1 MPRTITINSRRI
13 LINSTG
19 TMEIILNIHHK
30 SNNSN
35 SSSNRMLT
43 MVKAVMAVV
52 MLLLIF
58 IDKEVR
64 KIRVME
70 IKRQF
75 KVVKWFSLGK
85 ISSSSSIFSRPLI
98 LVISWLG
105 QTYIILDRHQMW
117 EVFRKVPKVQS
128 QLELKVKVKWKLIM
142 TDTLYNLMEITSI
155 SSKVIKGV
163 KMDKSWY
170 PNHHQTVKVLLFLSI
185 KISLRPQQLD
195 KMQLDNSL

>member
-19 TMEIILNIHHK
+19 TMEILNIHHK
-30 SNNSN
+30 SSNSN

-128 QLELKVKVKWKLIM
+128 QPELKVKVKWKLIM

-155 SSKVIKGV
+155 NLKVIKEV

-170 PNHHQTVKVLLFLSI
+170 QNHHQTVKVLLFLST
-185 KISLRPQQLD
+185 KISLRPQQLG
-195 KMQLDNSL
+195 KMRLDNSL

>member
-19 TMEIILNIHHK
+19 TMEILNIHHK
-30 SNNSN
+30 SSNSN

-75 KVVKWFSLGK
+75 KVVK
-85 ISSSSSIFSRPLI
+85 
-98 LVISWLG
+98 
-105 QTYIILDRHQMW
+105 
-117 EVFRKVPKVQS
+117 
-128 QLELKVKVKWKLIM
+128 
-142 TDTLYNLMEITSI
+142 
-155 SSKVIKGV
+155 
-163 KMDKSWY
+163 
-170 PNHHQTVKVLLFLSI
+170 
-185 KISLRPQQLD
+185 
-195 KMQLDNSL
+195 